1 MAFSSF
7 PLLIHCNQFTAEQR
21 VNSTWNSPV
30 SILHGLPIIFRIE
43 PKLYHGL
50 QGPPWTDSTSRYNHT
65 SYHHPF
71 TIYHL
76 HLLTFCSSNMPST
89 FLSRIFFFPASLH
102 GTLSHSLS
110 LYDQLRSSHGLGL
123 STNSMSLERLSLTSP
138 ILSLTSPALF
148 PSRQSSLFKII
159 FLGTFLLVQWLRL
172 YLVRL
177 WIQSLVREPRSHMP
191 HGQKNQK
198 QYCNKFS
205 EDFDSRNSNPGSVT
219 T

>member
-1 MAFSSF
+1 MK
-7 PLLIHCNQFTAEQR
+7 
-21 VNSTWNSPV
+21 
-30 SILHGLPIIFRIE
+30 LPCL
-43 PKLYHGL
+43 KLAWTPHYIQNRTEALHGL
-50 QGPPWTDSTSRYNHT
+50 QGPPRTDSTSRYNHI

-71 TIYHL
+71 AIYHL
-76 HLLTFCSSNMPST
+76 QLLTFCSSNMPST

-102 GTLSHSLS
+102 GTLSHSSS
-110 LYDQLRSSHGLGL
+110 LYDQLRSSHRLGL
-123 STNSMSLERLSLTSP
+123 ITNSMSLERLSLTSP

-191 HGQKNQK
+191 HGQKT
-198 QYCNKFS
+198 
-205 EDFDSRNSNPGSVT
+205 ET
-219 T
+219 IL